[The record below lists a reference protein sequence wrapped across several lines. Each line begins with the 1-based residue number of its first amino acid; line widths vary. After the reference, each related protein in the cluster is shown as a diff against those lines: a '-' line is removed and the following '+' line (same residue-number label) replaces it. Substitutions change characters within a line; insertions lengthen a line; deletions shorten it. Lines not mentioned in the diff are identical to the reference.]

1 MTERTIRIY
10 SNAKKEERPRGAIGT
25 MKNTQLYPF
34 ERNKYY
40 YGMLLSVEDFNAEQ
54 RYMNDKRRLINR
66 LVHGMGVVCGLN
78 VVRLDDRTVS
88 VESGM
93 ALDNTGR
100 EIIVDVPVTKK
111 LQMINGYESAMNSGS
126 NAYVYLCLEYSEGE
140 RGAAYGISDAEGKE
154 PHGKIRENYNLY
166 LTSSEPDDSIDRVR
180 DICEQTVTVF
190 SSDQLCIR
198 HITPRYVNPTMPFE
212 LRVEVETFTKQF
224 AAFSYDIQLVCLN
237 SEQDSSPVLSVK
249 FNEMLFDKSGK
260 YTLVYK
266 LRSTNVTD
274 TAGTLKADPSTF
286 TLAFD
291 KVPTAGSLSGTS
303 SVSIIDGSIE
313 DAAIRAGYERD
324 MDSMLR
330 STMSHRLYL
339 ARIDLVNAGDTAV
352 IEDIVNVPFRQYVAG
367 GVMLSAMH
375 RLHREGVDTGSE
387 QAPESKPSAIP
398 KASDKEVASGVCR
411 IDLSSGS
418 LKNKVFCSEEITH
431 GLGLGSVTIL
441 LGINTPDKKTVYGDP
456 QIFKDSCPQLSLAAK
471 TDPSRGSFVIGVM
484 TSQTVLDD
492 FVEVKWTAIR
502 DADEAVSEKN
512 NMKIMIKPNSLII
525 KPRENRYL
533 EAVCVNMTNKTVRW
547 SVVPETGGS
556 VDHNGLY
563 TAPAVEGVYEVV
575 ALSAAY
581 PEVKASIMVVVRE

>member
-1 MTERTIRIY
+1 
-10 SNAKKEERPRGAIGT
+10 

-78 VVRLDDRTVS
+78 VVRLDDRTIS

-100 EIIVDVPVTKK
+100 EIIVDIPVTNK
-111 LQMINGYESAMNSGS
+111 LTMINGYETAMNSGS

-140 RGAAYGISDAEGKE
+140 RGASYSISGSDSKE

-166 LTSSEPDDSIDRVR
+166 LTSSEPDDSIDRVG

-198 HITPRYVNPTMPFE
+198 HITPRYVNPMMPFE
-212 LRVEVETFTKQF
+212 LKVEVETFTKQF
-224 AAFSYDIQLVCLN
+224 AAFSYDIQ
-237 SEQDSSPVLSVK
+237 QDGSSVLPVK
-249 FNEMLFDKSGK
+249 FNEYLFDKTGK

-291 KVPTAGSLSGTS
+291 KVPASGELSGTS
-303 SVSIIDGSIE
+303 GISVIEGSIE
-313 DAAIRAGYERD
+313 DTAIRAAYERD
-324 MDSMLR
+324 MDSLLR

-339 ARIDLVNAGDTAV
+339 ARIDLVNAGGTAV
-352 IEDIVNVPFRQYVAG
+352 IENIVNVPFKQYVAG

-375 RLHREGVDTGSE
+375 RLHREERD
-387 QAPESKPSAIP
+387 APSGQSPEGKPAAIP
-398 KASDKEVASGVCR
+398 KASEKDIASGVCR

-418 LKNKVFCSEEITH
+418 LKNKVFYSEEITH

-441 LGINTPDKKTVYGDP
+441 LGINNSEKKTIYGDP
-456 QIFKDSCPQLSLAAK
+456 QIFKDACPQLTLAAK
-471 TDPSRGSFVIGVM
+471 TDPSRGSFVIGAM
-484 TSQTVLDD
+484 TSSTVLDD

-525 KPRENRYL
+525 GPRENRYL

-556 VDHNGLY
+556 IDHNGLY

-575 ALSAAY
+575 AQSAAY